1 MGSPGHSR
9 VIKFALFPILLFL
22 LSSCFSSDQPL
33 LGPGDTP
40 LPTAFYV
47 LTVDA
52 NGKPLLDAHGQADVK
67 SVTQVGSSYKVS
79 DAKTSKMVTLR
90 AWDSASS
97 VYAVQVVSLEAD
109 APQVMKLFYGLAAIK
124 SDTLAVIF
132 PNADP
137 NLDNALGAIGVAEKS
152 RVHVFSSQAQLFDG
166 LNALSHHLD
175 KAIVM
180 RSRIYLSQDEAR
192 MLSDIAAAQ
201 ASAQNGASSPAPSA
215 AGAPP
220 SAPAQGVDLAQVNP
234 VTDPKRLASDPGADA
249 PNSCDEQAANPRDPY
264 RMAAGVVMEKMV
276 PRLAQQECERAIAK
290 YPNTMRFRYQLGR
303 ALYVGNSPGPALGY
317 LRDAAAAGY
326 PAAFLTLGQMYG
338 AGAGV
343 ASDIDTAQQMFRKA
357 MAGGVDA
364 KDDLGEYVFIADGY
378 AFPQVMQGVYDN
390 RLSAEAMAAQGPYW
404 LVFLDLYRNRP
415 DCARLVSDGTFG
427 KFYLAGQFGE
437 LKGVFGALAEAHRGP
452 SNGDFGRDAQQGW
465 NAGMDFTKS
474 MLGSISRAKE
484 DAQLFYDRHGC
495 NSPVANR
502 FFSNIA
508 MVARQM

>member
-1 MGSPGHSR
+1 MGSPGHYG

-33 LGPGDTP
+33 LGAGDTP
-40 LPTAFYV
+40 LPSAFYV
-47 LTVDA
+47 VAIDA
-52 NGKPLLDAHGQADVK
+52 GGKPLLDAHGQADVK
-67 SVTQVGSSYKVS
+67 SVTQVGLSYKVS
-79 DAKTSKMVTLR
+79 DATTSKMVTLR
-90 AWDSASS
+90 VWDSATNA
-97 VYAVQVVSLEAD
+97 YAVQVVSLEAG
-109 APQVMKLFYGLAAIK
+109 APQVLKLFYGLAAINR
-124 SDTLAVIF
+124 DTLTVFF
-132 PNADP
+132 PSADP
-137 NLDNALGAIGVAEKS
+137 NLDNDLGEIGVAKKS
-152 RVHVFSSQAQLFDG
+152 GVHVFSSQAQLFDG
-166 LNALSHHLD
+166 LTALSHRLN
-175 KAIVM
+175 KAMVM
-180 RSRIYLSQDEAR
+180 RSRIYSGQDEAR
-192 MLSDIAAAQ
+192 LRADIAAAQ
-201 ASAQNGASSPAPSA
+201 AAAQSGASSAPSA
-215 AGAPP
+215 AAASP
-220 SAPAQGVDLAQVNP
+220 SSPTPTADLTQVNP

-290 YPNTMRFRYQLGR
+290 YPNTVRFRYQLGR

-343 ASDIDTAQQMFRKA
+343 DQDTDMAQQMFRKA

-378 AFPQVMQGVYDN
+378 AFPQVMQAVYDN
-390 RLSAEAMAAQGPYW
+390 RLSAEAMKAQGPYW
-404 LVFLDLYRNRP
+404 LVFLDLYRNTP
-415 DCARLVSDGTFG
+415 DCARLLSAETFG
-427 KFYLAGQFGE
+427 KFYMAGQFGE
-437 LKGVFGALAEAHRGP
+437 LKGILGALVEAHRGP
-452 SNGDFGRDAQQGW
+452 SNGDFGADAQQGW
-465 NAGMDFTKS
+465 NAGMNFTQS

-495 NSPVANR
+495 DSPVASR
-502 FFSNIA
+502 FFGNIA